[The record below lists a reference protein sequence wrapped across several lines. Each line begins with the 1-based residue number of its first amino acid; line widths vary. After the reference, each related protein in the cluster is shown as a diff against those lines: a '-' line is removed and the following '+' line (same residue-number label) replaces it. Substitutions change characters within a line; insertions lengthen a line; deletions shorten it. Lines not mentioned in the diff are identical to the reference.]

1 MGKKGQ
7 SNFNSVGDIA
17 HGTSLL
23 AKNQIKLMSKKQRLK
38 YYSRFDGDTDK
49 QLLQLQLMSK
59 KQRHEFYSRLDE
71 EASKTSKRAALY
83 ARDFI
88 KNVLKKDRAK
98 FYKNLNDELKEDFLR
113 DNPDWKNDII
123 EDN

>member
-1 MGKKGQ
+1 M
-7 SNFNSVGDIA
+7 DIA
-17 HGTSLL
+17 QGTSLL

-38 YYSRFDGDTDK
+38 YYSLFDGDTDK
-49 QLLQLQLMSK
+49 QLLQLKLMSK
-59 KQRHEFYSRLDE
+59 KQRLEFYSRLDE
-71 EASKTSKRAALY
+71 EASKTTKRTALY

-88 KNVLKKDRAK
+88 KTVLKKDHAK

-123 EDN
+123 TDK

>member
-7 SNFNSVGDIA
+7 SNFKSAVDIA

-49 QLLQLQLMSK
+49 QLLQLKLMSK
-59 KQRHEFYSRLDE
+59 KQRLEFYSRLDE
-71 EASKTSKRAALY
+71 EASKTTKRAALY
-83 ARDFI
+83 ARVFI
-88 KNVLKKDRAK
+88 KTVLKKDRAK

-123 EDN
+123 TDN

>member
-1 MGKKGQ
+1 MGKKGH
-7 SNFNSVGDIA
+7 SNSNSVVDIA
-17 HGTSLL
+17 HGPSLL

-49 QLLQLQLMSK
+49 QLLQLKLMSK
-59 KQRHEFYSRLDE
+59 KQRLEFYSRLDE
-71 EASKTSKRAALY
+71 EASKTTKRAALY
-83 ARDFI
+83 ARVFI
-88 KNVLKKDRAK
+88 KTVLKKDRAK

-123 EDN
+123 TDN